1 MTFAFIFISGFILAY
16 TISNKLT
23 ILEKLALSFPLGF
36 GIASMSMFKADFLLG
51 KISISNL
58 HLFLFITILGCAA
71 VIFFMHIKGIRKVEK
86 PIFKL
91 DLSWLTLPWTVFAA
105 MIVYLTIG
113 ITKKCLYWPVAEF
126 DTIQGYDLLSK
137 AIAHE
142 GRLVNSIL
150 TNAQI
155 VEGCGPRLLYP
166 PLLALSNSICYMLGM
181 ESPRIINVLF
191 FIPWLFILYAFLRRF
206 VSPLASIFFTFLVLI
221 TPEMFAHG
229 AFSLTNY
236 PAAIYAST
244 AVFSFMYWRKSN
256 ETSFLVLSTF
266 LMAFALW
273 TRSDVVVLTGAFIL
287 FSIWIFFKEKK
298 WLPLVLS
305 SLPLISFLVWSVF
318 SKQHIPRA
326 ATSFFIKDIFFDVD
340 KLSQVLKT
348 AWEISTS
355 SNTYGLTF
363 SLFFLYLV
371 IHIAIMIFTKTWDNI
386 ELLFILLV
394 SWGGYTLLYY
404 QMDNSDGT
412 LFSNGGWMLSGYKRG
427 LFVYAPI
434 ALFFVATSYYVK
446 LVFEKL
452 DSALQLFKSKL

>member
-1 MTFAFIFISGFILAY
+1 
-16 TISNKLT
+16 
-23 ILEKLALSFPLGF
+23 
-36 GIASMSMFKADFLLG
+36 
-51 KISISNL
+51 
-58 HLFLFITILGCAA
+58 
-71 VIFFMHIKGIRKVEK
+71 
-86 PIFKL
+86 
-91 DLSWLTLPWTVFAA
+91 
-105 MIVYLTIG
+105 
-113 ITKKCLYWPVAEF
+113 
-126 DTIQGYDLLSK
+126 
-137 AIAHE
+137 
-142 GRLVNSIL
+142 
-150 TNAQI
+150 
-155 VEGCGPRLLYP
+155 
-166 PLLALSNSICYMLGM
+166 
-181 ESPRIINVLF
+181 
-191 FIPWLFILYAFLRRF
+191 
-206 VSPLASIFFTFLVLI
+206 
-221 TPEMFAHG
+221 
-229 AFSLTNY
+229 
-236 PAAIYAST
+236 
-244 AVFSFMYWRKSN
+244 
-256 ETSFLVLSTF
+256 
-266 LMAFALW
+266 MAFALW

>member
-1 MTFAFIFISGFILAY
+1 MTFAFIFISGFLLAY

-23 ILEKLALSFPLGF
+23 LLEKLALSFPLGF
-36 GIASMSMFKADFLLG
+36 GIASMSMFKADFLFG

-58 HLFLFITILGCAA
+58 HLFLLITILGCVA
-71 VIFFMHIKGIRKVEK
+71 VLAFMHFKGIRKVEK
-86 PIFKL
+86 PVLKL
-91 DLSWLTLPWTVFAA
+91 DLSWFTFPWAVFAT
-105 MIVYLTIG
+105 MIVYLTVG

-150 TNAQI
+150 TDAQI

-166 PLLALSNSICYMLGM
+166 PLLSLSNAICYMLGM

-191 FIPWLFILYAFLRRF
+191 FIPWLFLFYAFMRRF
-206 VSPLASIFFTFLVLI
+206 VTPLSAIFFTFLILI

-236 PAAIYAST
+236 PAAIYAAS
-244 AVFSFMYWRKSN
+244 AVFTFMYWYKSK
-256 ETSFLVLSTF
+256 ETSFLILSSF
-266 LMAFALW
+266 LMSFALW
-273 TRSDVVVLTGAFIL
+273 TRSDVVMLSGAFIL
-287 FSIWIFFKEKK
+287 VSLWIIVKEKK
-298 WLPLVLS
+298 WLPFVFSVIPLV
-305 SLPLISFLVWSVF
+305 SFITWSVF
-318 SKQHIPRA
+318 SKLYIPREA
-326 ATSFFIKDIFFDVD
+326 SFFIRELFFDIE
-340 KLSQVLKT
+340 KLVQVIKT
-348 AWEISTS
+348 AWGICTS

-363 SLFFLYLV
+363 SLFFLVLLFHSY
-371 IHIAIMIFTKTWDNI
+371 AIIKKRDNLI
-386 ELLFILLV
+386 LLFILLV

-404 QMDNSDGT
+404 QMDNTDGT

-434 ALFFVATSYYVK
+434 ALFYVATSQYVK
-446 LVFEKL
+446 LIFDKL
-452 DSALQLFKSKL
+452 EDSLRMFKPKA

>member
-58 HLFLFITILGCAA
+58 HLFLFITILGCTA
-71 VIFFMHIKGIRKVEK
+71 VILFMHIKGIRKVEK

-91 DLSWLTLPWTVFAA
+91 DLSWFTLPWAVFAA
-105 MIVYLTIG
+105 VIVYLTIG

-150 TNAQI
+150 ENAQI

-191 FIPWLFILYAFLRRF
+191 FVPWLFLFYAFLRRF
-206 VSPLASIFFTFLVLI
+206 VTPLSAIFFTFLILI

-236 PAAIYAST
+236 PAAIYAAS
-244 AVFSFMYWRKSN
+244 AVFMFMYWYKTRDIGFLILS
-256 ETSFLVLSTF
+256 SFLMS
-266 LMAFALW
+266 FALW
-273 TRSDVVVLTGAFIL
+273 TRSDVVMLSGAFIIVS
-287 FSIWIFFKEKK
+287 FWIFFKEKK
-298 WLPLVLS
+298 WIALIFSFLPLA
-305 SLPLISFLVWSVF
+305 IFITWSVF
-318 SKQHIPRA
+318 SKLYIPREV
-326 ATSFFIKDIFFDVD
+326 SFFIKELFFDSE
-340 KLSQVLKT
+340 KLSQVIKT
-348 AWEISTS
+348 AWGICTNS
-355 SNTYGLTF
+355 STYGLTF
-363 SLFFLYLV
+363 ILFFLVLL
-371 IHIAIMIFTKTWDNI
+371 IHSYAIIKRRDNLI
-386 ELLFILLV
+386 LLFILLV

-404 QMDNSDGT
+404 QMDNSDGS

-434 ALFFVATSYYVK
+434 ALFYVATSQYVK
-446 LVFEKL
+446 WLFDRLEA
-452 DSALQLFKSKL
+452 SLQMFKIKP